1 VFEYDEDHKE
11 PYPSSLPGFFPG
23 NASFSK
29 YYGIIYINLFYIK
42 CTISIINCFIHN
54 LDIPYCRCRTEVYR
68 APALEGPRYIVKGLC
83 NGVQLGVKAMPGFPS
98 LQTLKHTAKLLH
110 HGVNVFNS
118 ESKYVF
124 KF

>member
-1 VFEYDEDHKE
+1 M
-11 PYPSSLPGFFPG
+11 
-23 NASFSK
+23 
-29 YYGIIYINLFYIK
+29 ILFTLSYFNFLL
-42 CTISIINCFIHN
+42 TIINFSIYD
-54 LDIPYCRCRTEVYR
+54 LDINYCLCRTEVYYV
-68 APALEGPRYIVKGLC
+68 PTLKGPKDIVKGLC
-83 NGVQLGVKAMPGFPS
+83 NGVQLGVKAMAGFPS